1 MDIVSVKIDVLTY
14 YCSLLR
20 SEFLIEVKLHAK
32 QGREGFQ
39 IKKQQRWPGLVAHI
53 FNFCTWEA
61 EAGLSEFKV
70 SSGYIVIPCFEKLM
84 KHNLNKA
91 SVVIR
96 IPLSL
101 NQAVSIAEW
110 MFTS

>member
-1 MDIVSVKIDVLTY
+1 MNIVSVKIESLTY

-20 SEFLIEVKLHAK
+20 REFLTEVKLHTK

-70 SSGYIVIPCFEKLM
+70 SSGYILIPCFEKLI
-84 KHNLNKA
+84 KHNPNKS
-91 SVVIR
+91 SVVTR

-101 NQAVSIAEW
+101 NRAVFIAEW

>member
-1 MDIVSVKIDVLTY
+1 M
-14 YCSLLR
+14 
-20 SEFLIEVKLHAK
+20 KLHAK
-32 QGREGFQ
+32 QGREEL
-39 IKKQQRWPGLVAHI
+39 KQQMWPGLVAHI

-84 KHNLNKA
+84 KHNPNKG
-91 SVVIR
+91 SVVTR

-101 NQAVSIAEW
+101 NQAVLIAEW
-110 MFTS
+110 LFTS